1 MMMSALVWSASSLS
15 SEVLLEMPLMLIW
28 MSLRDLRSVLEGEEV
43 VRLGVG
49 EELFVMSGGLKDGE
63 LVMLV
68 GFA

>member
-43 VRLGVG
+43 V
-49 EELFVMSGGLKDGE
+49 
-63 LVMLV
+63 
-68 GFA
+68 